1 MGKMASVDGVASGL
15 GGERRRMGRL
25 STSPGFGE
33 GTTPRLESGYVSV
46 EAGVASTATP
56 RHTEVHAGLG
66 ADVHAHLAQL
76 VCVLEVAA
84 SLQLMGLPH

>member
-1 MGKMASVDGVASGL
+1 MASDDGVASGL

-33 GTTPRLESGYVSV
+33 GKTPRLELGYVSI
-46 EAGVASTATP
+46 EAGVAPTAAP
-56 RHTEVHAGLG
+56 RHTEVHTGLG

-84 SLQLMGLPH
+84 SLQLIRFSH